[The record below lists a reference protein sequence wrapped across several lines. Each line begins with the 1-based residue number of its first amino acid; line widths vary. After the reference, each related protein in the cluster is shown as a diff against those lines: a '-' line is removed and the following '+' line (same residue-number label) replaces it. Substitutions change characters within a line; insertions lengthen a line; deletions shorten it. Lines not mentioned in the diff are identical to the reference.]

1 MKKSTEYWILGMID
15 LLIAG
20 QLNEQE
26 GRLFLIATILC
37 LVCGFAYVASSIWL
51 SIKGE
56 SQ

>member
-20 QLNEQE
+20 QLNEQ
-26 GRLFLIATILC
+26 GGWLFVSAAVLC
-37 LVCGFAYVASSIWL
+37 LVCGFAYIAASIWL
-51 SIKGE
+51 AIKGE

>member
-20 QLNEQE
+20 QLNAQ
-26 GRLFLIATILC
+26 GGWLFVSAALLC
-37 LVCGFAYVASSIWL
+37 LVFGFAYVAASIWV

>member
-1 MKKSTEYWILGMID
+1 MKKSTEYWMLGMID

-26 GRLFLIATILC
+26 GWVFMIATILC
-37 LVCGFAYVASSIWL
+37 LLFGFAYVAASVWL

-56 SQ
+56 A